1 MPAELII
8 IIVGFA
14 IPIIYGAISGFTSNT
29 MTQNN
34 IPSMR
39 DVDTEI
45 DQEMTWDQFSV
56 SDPVSEHENLAM
68 DLPPLSIE
76 TVHPTED
83 QAFEQIDT
91 SEVEKTTSA
100 AKTVSMVPEEVGVEV
115 NRFFNLFKKE
125 ETEPEPT
132 ITVDQIQD
140 QNNNSDTLTSV
151 SEVVLTPPVERT
163 VSVLPEEVGV
173 EVNRFLQIFKK
184 EETEPSTVLEESHYV
199 DQLLDQINS
208 SDIPP
213 PTEEDVAAESP
224 LSDIA
229 FRSIA
234 KNYGFETASLITTTP
249 LLGAKNEEDIMMG
262 RIQFHD
268 GETCL
273 VYEDSYVFLRGSA
286 IEKVASNEGIV
297 VLVKGFFF
305 DDGFIVG
312 ELIRQEEL
320 VMQEAM

>member
-14 IPIIYGAISGFTSNT
+14 IPIIFGAVSGFTSNT

-39 DVDTEI
+39 DVDMEI
-45 DQEMTWDQFSV
+45 EQEITFDQFSL
-56 SDPVSEHENLAM
+56 SDPAAKHENLAM
-68 DLPPLSIE
+68 ELPPLSFE
-76 TVHPTED
+76 TVPPTGD
-83 QAFEQIDT
+83 QAFEQIEI
-91 SEVEKTTSA
+91 SEDEKTTA
-100 AKTVSMVPEEVGVEV
+100 TRTVSMVPEEVGVEV

-125 ETEPEPT
+125 EIEPEPT
-132 ITVDQIQD
+132 IIVDQIQD

-163 VSVLPEEVGV
+163 VSVLPDEVGV

-184 EETEPSTVLEESHYV
+184 EKTEPTAVLEESHYV

-224 LSDIA
+224 LTEIA

-234 KNYGFETASLITTTP
+234 KNYGFETASQITTTP
-249 LLGAKNEEDIMMG
+249 LLGEKNEEDIMMG

-286 IEKVASNEGIV
+286 IEKVSSNEGIV
-297 VLVKGFFF
+297 VLVRGFFF